1 MSDDRIWYVLQ
12 HQPGPAVAEGASAF
26 DHPRISEHYAFL
38 QRMSEVGDLVAAGP
52 LLDADGAGMSII
64 EADSE
69 EDARLIATEDD
80 LSVVE
85 GVLTVT
91 VRPWR
96 VVMARD

>member
-1 MSDDRIWYVLQ
+1 MTDERIWYVLQ
-12 HQPGPAVAEGASAF
+12 HRPGPAIEEGTSAF
-26 DHPRISEHYAFL
+26 EHPGIRDHYAFL
-38 QRMSEVGDLVAAGP
+38 QNLAEVGDLVAAGP
-52 LLDADGAGMSII
+52 LLDEDGAGLTII

-69 EDARLIATEDD
+69 DDARLIATEDD
-80 LSVVE
+80 ESVVN

>member
-1 MSDDRIWYVLQ
+1 MSEERIWYVLQ
-12 HQPGPAVAEGASAF
+12 HQPGPAVPQGSSAF
-26 DHPRISEHYAFL
+26 EHPGITDHYAFL
-38 QRMSEVGDLVAAGP
+38 KRLAEAGDLVAAGP
-52 LLDADGAGMSII
+52 LVDQDGAGMTII

-69 EDARLIATEDD
+69 EDARLTATEDD
-80 LSVVE
+80 ESVVN